1 MKNTGTLKA
10 AAQVAE
16 FSIARNIRIDNIEY
30 ISATR
35 TMLSSHRRD
44 QAGQVASVATLVGV
58 RVRVRV
64 RVKVRVQVRV
74 QVRVR
79 VRVRVSRVR
88 VSRVRVTL
96 PRA

>member
-1 MKNTGTLKA
+1 MC
-10 AAQVAE
+10 V
-16 FSIARNIRIDNIEY
+16 ARNINVRRKEY
-30 ISATR
+30 IYICATR

-74 QVRVR
+74 R
-79 VRVRVSRVR
+79 
-88 VSRVRVTL
+88 
-96 PRA
+96 